1 MCSHFD
7 RVQLHRPR
15 LPPPQLLSKGG
26 GKERRGKIV
35 FEIAGCP
42 SNMERGAK
50 KREII
55 GRHFRGTREIY
66 IGRALRAGG
75 DAY

>member
-1 MCSHFD
+1 
-7 RVQLHRPR
+7 
-15 LPPPQLLSKGG
+15 
-26 GKERRGKIV
+26 
-35 FEIAGCP
+35 
-42 SNMERGAK
+42 MERGAK